1 MMANGQILQQIT
13 VDFDKLAAKA
23 GVTVEQARNEYL
35 NKLAEEVVKGTPVK
49 TGRLRA
55 SWFLSPTLSGALGG
69 DVSAE
74 QTKAKTASSLTM
86 ARLSG
91 QAGTLAQ
98 LDGSLYLLNGANY
111 AIFVEARTQFLRKVL
126 ARSRSIAAAVVT
138 EIKNIRATG
147 IP

>member
-13 VDFDKLAAKA
+13 VDLDNLAAKA
-23 GVTVEQARNEYL
+23 GVTVAQARNEYL
-35 NKLAEEVVKGTPVK
+35 NKLAEEVVKGTKVV

-55 SWFLSPTLSGALGG
+55 SWFLSPTLT
-69 DVSAE
+69 SAPGTSE
-74 QTKAKTASSLTM
+74 TEITTDKIATLTM

-126 ARSRSIAAAVVT
+126 ARSSSIAAAVVA
-138 EIKNIRATG
+138 EIKNIKATG

>member
-1 MMANGQILQQIT
+1 MAKDQIMRKIK
-13 VDFDKLAAKA
+13 VDLDKLAAKA
-23 GVTVEQARNEYL
+23 GVTVAQARNEYL
-35 NKLAEEVVKGTPVK
+35 NRLSLEVVRGTPVK

-55 SWFLSPTLSGALGG
+55 SWFLSPTL
-69 DVSAE
+69 
-74 QTKAKTASSLTM
+74 TAAPGTDETEITTDKIATLTM

-91 QAGTLAQ
+91 QAGALAS
-98 LDGSLYLLNGANY
+98 LDGSIYLLNGAKY
-111 AIFVEARTQFLRKVL
+111 AIYVEARTQFLRKVT

>member
-1 MMANGQILQQIT
+1 MANGQILQKIT
-13 VDFDKLAAKA
+13 VDLDKLAQRA
-23 GVTVEQARNEYL
+23 GVTVAQARNEYL

-55 SWFLSPTLSGALGG
+55 SWFLSPTLSAAPG
-69 DVSAE
+69 DTSAE
-74 QTKAKTASSLTM
+74 YTKAKTASALTF

-91 QAGTLAQ
+91 GAAALAE

-111 AIFVEARTQFLRKVL
+111 AIFVEARTQFLRKVT
-126 ARSRSIAAAVVT
+126 ARSRSIANAVVA